1 MKTAKRTAKKT
12 AITAA
17 LLALAT
23 TLATTAA
30 QAGTLWVRV
39 LDRAGEPVAGA
50 AIIVKSSASPGVPM
64 PLAPVEILQ
73 QDMKFVPAVAV
84 VTPGTVVRFTNHD
97 SFDHHVRGT
106 GGATFEYRI
115 AGADAAQRDAPRK
128 NLKPAAQVVL
138 QAGAGPVSVGCHLHS
153 RMAGNIY
160 ISESPYFGVSD
171 ADGRAR
177 IEVPDGA
184 ITVVAWHPQQ
194 LLEQPAL
201 QAQVVAGTQ
210 GLDVPLNFTPRKQ
223 R

>member
-1 MKTAKRTAKKT
+1 MKAALIAT
-12 AITAA
+12 AIAGA
-17 LLALAT
+17 VG
-23 TLATTAA
+23 AA

-39 LDRAGEPVAGA
+39 LDRAGQPVAGA
-50 AIIVKSSASPGVPM
+50 AVIVRSLATPGATQPM
-64 PLAPVEILQ
+64 APVEILQ

-84 VTPGTVVRFTNHD
+84 VTPGTVVRFTNRD

-115 AGADAAQRDAPRK
+115 AGTDVARK
-128 NLKPAAQVVL
+128 DSKDRAAQVVL

-177 IEVPDGA
+177 IDVPDGA
-184 ITVVAWHPQQ
+184 VTVLAWHPQQ

-201 QAQVVAGTQ
+201 PSQVVPGTQ
-210 GLDVPLNFTPRKQ
+210 GLDLALNFTPRPASRKP

>member
-1 MKTAKRTAKKT
+1 MKAALIAT
-12 AITAA
+12 AIAA
-17 LLALAT
+17 AVS
-23 TLATTAA
+23 AA

-50 AIIVKSSASPGVPM
+50 AVIVRSLATPGATQ

-73 QDMKFVPAVAV
+73 QDMRFVPAVAV
-84 VTPGTVVRFTNHD
+84 VTPGTVVRFSNRD

-115 AGADAAQRDAPRK
+115 AGTDAARK
-128 NLKPAAQVVL
+128 DSKDRAAQVVL
-138 QAGAGPVSVGCHLHS
+138 QAGAGPVSVGCYLHS

-177 IEVPDGA
+177 IDVPDGA
-184 ITVVAWHPQQ
+184 VTVLAWHPQQ
-194 LLEQPAL
+194 LLEQSAL
-201 QAQVVAGTQ
+201 PSQVVPGTQ
-210 GLDVPLNFTPRKQ
+210 GLDVALNFTPRPASRKP